1 MSTPDHKLSWPSVLR
16 RYLLASAGL
25 HLAWEIAQLPLYTI
39 WSEPLPKKAFAIAH
53 CTIGDLMIAGLSLIA
68 ALALAAKP
76 DWPRSGSREVW
87 LLVLV
92 SGVAYT
98 VYSEWLNVNV
108 RGSWAYVT
116 LMPMLPILG
125 TGLTPLLQ
133 WIVLPTV
140 ALGVA
145 AGNAPWRNAWERKV
159 RVMSNFKSFLGSTS
173 GLVVCSALGLLGL
186 YLLVYHLKHIL
197 LAVPYLVLLA
207 CPLMHLMHRGH
218 HGDRPP

>member
-1 MSTPDHKLSWPSVLR
+1 
-16 RYLLASAGL
+16 
-25 HLAWEIAQLPLYTI
+25 
-39 WSEPLPKKAFAIAH
+39 
-53 CTIGDLMIAGLSLIA
+53 MIAGLSLIA
-68 ALALAAKP
+68 SLALTARP

-108 RGSWAYVT
+108 RGSWAYAP
-116 LMPMLPILG
+116 LMPTLPILG

-145 AGNAPWRNAWERKV
+145 AGNVPWRNPE
-159 RVMSNFKSFLGSTS
+159 
-173 GLVVCSALGLLGL
+173 
-186 YLLVYHLKHIL
+186 
-197 LAVPYLVLLA
+197 
-207 CPLMHLMHRGH
+207 
-218 HGDRPP
+218 